1 MAAVVDRGCEGGPGY
16 DVAPACGSKSG
27 IGAAR
32 SSSTEARSRLRCSK
46 QGDKSASFTLVTI
59 FIWSRRCLAVWWSVV
74 ACNARR
80 RPKKAEEALGRS
92 ARKRRAESNK
102 KPAIDRILKKSA
114 RPPLRT
120 ATQAFRGQS
129 PEIWGCPIAAKVLL
143 DQVRP
148 RARAKARARP
158 KEASS

>member
-1 MAAVVDRGCEGGPGY
+1 M
-16 DVAPACGSKSG
+16 APACGSKSG

-92 ARKRRAESNK
+92 AS
-102 KPAIDRILKKSA
+102 
-114 RPPLRT
+114 
-120 ATQAFRGQS
+120 G
-129 PEIWGCPIAAKVLL
+129 
-143 DQVRP
+143 
-148 RARAKARARP
+148 
-158 KEASS
+158 KEEKGREQQKTCD